1 MSVARKKIGLVLG
14 TVPNTDEIDQFKLLQ
29 EKYEVHVISSQSI
42 CDYIQENSL
51 FHDLTVLLTRS

>member
-1 MSVARKKIGLVLG
+1 MSVVRKKIGLVLG

-51 FHDLTVLLTRS
+51 VS